1 MAVKSEL
8 GQKWRFYLFCF
19 YPYCVIGWLYEVAM
33 SFLHGFGFDNRGV
46 LFGPYLPIYGF
57 GAVVLAAVLK
67 PLMEK
72 KRTLGRIP
80 LTPLLVFVS
89 IVIITTII
97 EYVTSWGME
106 QLFDYRWWDYSEDF
120 MNLNGRVCLR
130 TSLKFGLGG
139 MVFLYVFQ
147 PYFHRLFHR
156 FSSLAQSVFMIG
168 FGGVMLLDLTIVLIR
183 YFW

>member
-1 MAVKSEL
+1 MTIKSEL

-33 SFLHGFGFDNRGV
+33 SFLHGFGFENRGV

-57 GAVVLAAVLK
+57 GAVVLAVLLK
-67 PLMEK
+67 PVMEK
-72 KRTLGRIP
+72 KHASDRISM
-80 LTPLLVFVS
+80 TPLLVFAA
-89 IVIITTII
+89 IVLISTVI
-97 EYVTSWGME
+97 EYAASWGLE
-106 QLFDYRWWDYSEDF
+106 LLFDYRWWDYSQDF
-120 MNLNGRVCLR
+120 MNLNGRVCPR

-147 PYFHRLFHR
+147 PYFQRLFHR
-156 FSSLAQSVFMIG
+156 LSPLVRTVFSAG
-168 FGGVMLLDLTIVLIR
+168 CGAVMLLDLAIALIR